1 MQQYDY
7 HILDEEGYILL
18 TLRTQPFST
27 EDAAFASLLPV
38 LNAVRE
44 QYSDRRATLALA
56 SNNGEV
62 QS

>member
-18 TLRTQPFST
+18 TVRTQPFAT

-44 QYSDRRATLALA
+44 QYGDHSATLYIV

-62 QS
+62 EL

>member
-7 HILDEEGYILL
+7 YILDGEGYILL
-18 TLRTQPFST
+18 TVRTQPFAT
-27 EDAAFASLLPV
+27 EDGAFASLLPV

-44 QYSDRRATLALA
+44 QYGDHGATLDLA

-62 QS
+62 QL

>member
-38 LNAVRE
+38 HNAVRK
-44 QYSDRRATLALA
+44 QYGDHSATLDLA

>member
-7 HILDEEGYILL
+7 HILDGEGYILL
-18 TLRTQPFST
+18 LLRTQPSAT
-27 EDAAFASLLPV
+27 EDAAFASLIPV

-44 QYSDRRATLALA
+44 QYGDHSATLDLA